1 MRAVILDRIRD
12 IVRRHRLLGA
22 GDRVIIGLSGGPDSV
37 TLSHLLPEIAHEFG
51 ATVVGLAH
59 LNHQLRP
66 SAEADEQFCRQL
78 AERLRLPLDVERA
91 DVRAAAR
98 EARTSLEDGARRV
111 RYAFLRRVAVQRDA
125 SRIAVA
131 HNRNDQAETV
141 LFRLFRGAGTRGLAA
156 IRPRVRG
163 VIRPLLDTPRL
174 EIERFLADEGAG
186 AGATE
191 GLGFRVD
198 PTNADVKIPRNRIR
212 HELLPYL
219 ARHFGPGVVDVLARQ
234 ATLAREDAEWLE
246 QVATETAPSLVLE
259 DVSGAVTVDIGPL
272 LALPPAL
279 GRRVLRLALTRH
291 AGGRFLGF
299 AHVDAALALA
309 RAPVGPSTKKQPVVI
324 DLPGQR
330 VKRIRGQLRV
340 TPLTPDPGRAGRRRG
355 RPRAPRTAS
364 TLHELEAVVAVP
376 GAPVEETDD

>member
-12 IVRRHRLLGA
+12 IVRRHRLLGP

-37 TLSHLLPEIAHEFG
+37 TLSHLLPEIASEFG
-51 ATVVGLAH
+51 ATVAGLAH

-66 SAEADEQFCRQL
+66 SADADEQFCREL
-78 AERLRLPLDVERA
+78 ADRLGLPLDVERA

-98 EARTSLEDGARRV
+98 EARTSIEDGARRV
-111 RYAFLRRVAVQRDA
+111 RYAFLRRVALRRDA
-125 SRIAVA
+125 GRIAVA

-141 LFRLFRGAGTRGLAA
+141 LFRLFRGAGTTGLAA

-163 VIRPLLDTPRL
+163 VIRPLLDTPRS
-174 EIERFLADEGAG
+174 EIERFLADEGLA
-186 AGATE
+186 
-191 GLGFRVD
+191 FRVD
-198 PTNADVKIPRNRIR
+198 PTNADVANPRNRIR

-234 ATLAREDAEWLE
+234 ATLAREDADWLTE
-246 QVATETAPSLVLE
+246 VATERAGSLVLE
-259 DVSGAVTVDIGPL
+259 EVSGAVTVDIDPL

-279 GRRVLRLALTRH
+279 GRRVLRQALTRQ

-309 RAPVGPSTKKQPVVI
+309 RDPVGPSTKKQPVVI

-340 TPLTPDPGRAGRRRG
+340 TPLTPDPGRAGQRRG
-355 RPRAPRTAS
+355 RPRPSRTAP
-364 TLHELEAVVAVP
+364 TMHELEAAAAAVA

>member
-12 IVRRHRLLGA
+12 IVRRHRLLEP

-37 TLSHLLPEIAHEFG
+37 TLSHLLPEIAPEFG
-51 ATVVGLAH
+51 AIVAGLAH

-66 SAEADEQFCRQL
+66 SADEDEQFCRQL
-78 AERLRLPLDVERA
+78 AERLGLPLDVERA

-111 RYAFLRRVAVQRDA
+111 RYAFLRRVALRRDA
-125 SRIAVA
+125 GRIAVA

-156 IRPRVRG
+156 MRPRVRG
-163 VIRPLLDTPRL
+163 AIRPLLDTPRM
-174 EIERFLADEGAG
+174 EIERFLADEGAV
-186 AGATE
+186 AGI
-191 GLGFRVD
+191 GFRVD

-234 ATLAREDAEWLE
+234 ATLAREDADWLE

-259 DVSGAVTVDIGPL
+259 EVGGGVTIEIAPL

-279 GRRVLRLALTRH
+279 GRRVLRQALIRG

-309 RAPVGPSTKKQPVVI
+309 RVPVGPSTKKQPVVI

-340 TPLTPDPGRAGRRRG
+340 TPLTPDPGRSGQRRG
-355 RPRAPRTAS
+355 RPRDPRTVP
-364 TLHELEAVVAVP
+364 TMQELEPALIVASGP
-376 GAPVEETDD
+376 PVEETDD